1 MPRQVLEL
9 TGLGGEGW
17 RGAAPVDPALIE
29 GGATAYLR
37 HIRRNGSSLQVRLS
51 ATAGD
56 RPEDAGPAFT
66 AALETSARAFTFADG
81 TDTLVLKGPGHEDN
95 TFADETEPYFWTPGN
110 TAEFAAWFGS
120 TRQDFTLT
128 LDDGVL
134 EHAVRGAADARTGV
148 RAWRVCAAR
157 GAAAA
162 GEAVALASLRVA
174 EAAALYRRA
183 LRESAPSDRLLTALE
198 ISHPAV
204 ARPVRVINDTQGRRI
219 AGNDYAALRFDARLA
234 DDIAGRAPQA
244 ELAIDNVGRE
254 ITQWVEAA
262 QGGVGAT
269 VRVMQVL
276 DIDDPPVEWEL
287 TMDVAGMAIDQER
300 ITATLGFDP
309 LLGNAAVTLRHDPQT
324 SPGLF

>member
-1 MPRQVLEL
+1 MP
-9 TGLGGEGW
+9 G
-17 RGAAPVDPALIE
+17 
-29 GGATAYLR
+29 
-37 HIRRNGSSLQVRLS
+37 RRS
-51 ATAGD
+51 
-56 RPEDAGPAFT
+56 RPRWK
-66 AALETSARAFTFADG
+66 TSARAFTFADG
-81 TDTLVLKGPGHEDN
+81 TDTLVLKGPGHADN
-95 TFADETEPYFWTPGN
+95 TFADETEPYLWTPGN
-110 TAEFAAWFGS
+110 TAEFTAWFGS

-134 EHAVRGAADARTGV
+134 EHAVRGEAGT
-148 RAWRVCAAR
+148 R
-157 GAAAA
+157 G
-162 GEAVALASLRVA
+162 
-174 EAAALYRRA
+174 AAALYRRA
-183 LRESAPSDRLLTALE
+183 LRESVPSDRLLTALE

-204 ARPVRVINDTQGRRI
+204 ARPVRVIDDTQGRRI
-219 AGNDYAALRFDARLA
+219 EGNDYAALRFEARLA